1 MIVAESDEAAGS
13 HAEEDE
19 NYFVS
24 MTDMMVGILF
34 IFIIMLMIFAL
45 NFQKQTD
52 RTEVLTAQQ
61 REQIE
66 KANELARQVATLQT
80 QIDTEISKISRA
92 DQARAVLLETI
103 RARLEAVGL
112 KVTID
117 SDTGVLRLAED
128 AIRFA
133 QNSAIL
139 DDAAGRNVDSLSKI
153 LADVLPAYTVCAA
166 SAACGA
172 ATGYVVETV
181 FIEGHTDLTGSD
193 DRNWQLST
201 ERAVNTYRRIVDRVP
216 VLRSLKNSDNREILS
231 VSGYAYTRPA
241 TNRADEIGL
250 KINRRIDLRFV
261 MEADRERRLTEVLV
275 LLRSMK
281 QKVDEL
287 QTSASL
293 GVSLRRGESTRP
305 SP

>member
-1 MIVAESDEAAGS
+1 MIVAEADESAGS
-13 HAEEDE
+13 HTEEDE

-34 IFIIMLMIFAL
+34 IFIIMLMVFAL

-52 RTEVLTAQQ
+52 RTEFLTEQQ
-61 REQIE
+61 KEQIE
-66 KANELARQVATLQT
+66 KAKELARQIADLQAR
-80 QIDTEISKISRA
+80 IDTEISEINKA

-103 RARLEAVGL
+103 RTRLEAVGL

-139 DDAAGRNVDSLSKI
+139 DDTAGRNVDSLSSV
-153 LADVLPAYTVCAA
+153 LADVLPAYTVCATD
-166 SAACGA
+166 AACL
-172 ATGYVVETV
+172 ATMGYVVETV
-181 FIEGHTDLTGSD
+181 FIEGHTDTTGSD

-201 ERAVNTYRRIVDRVP
+201 ERAVNTYRRIVDRFP
-216 VLRSLKNSDNREILS
+216 DLRGLKNSDGREILS

-241 TNRADEIGL
+241 TDRDDTEGF

-261 MEADRERRLTEVLV
+261 MEADREKRLTEVLV
-275 LLRSMK
+275 LLKNMK
-281 QKVDEL
+281 LKVDEL
-287 QTSASL
+287 QASASM
-293 GVSLRRGESTRP
+293 GEGFEQERVP
-305 SP
+305 ERAR

>member
-1 MIVAESDEAAGS
+1 MIVAEADESAGS
-13 HAEEDE
+13 HTEEDE

-34 IFIIMLMIFAL
+34 IFIIMLMVFAL

-52 RTEVLTAQQ
+52 RTEFLTEQQ
-61 REQIE
+61 KEQIE
-66 KANELARQVATLQT
+66 KAKELARQIADLQAR
-80 QIDTEISKISRA
+80 IDTEISEINKA
-92 DQARAVLLETI
+92 DQARAVLLEMI
-103 RARLEAVGL
+103 RVRLEAVGL

-139 DDAAGRNVDSLSKI
+139 DDTAGRNVDSLSRV
-153 LADVLPAYTVCAA
+153 LADVLPDYTACAA
-166 SAACGA
+166 DVACPA

-181 FIEGHTDLTGSD
+181 FIEGHTDTTGSD

-201 ERAVNTYRRIVDRVP
+201 ERAVNTYRRIADRFP
-216 VLRSLKNSDNREILS
+216 DLRDLKNSDGREILS

-241 TNRADEIGL
+241 TDRDDAEGL

-261 MEADRERRLTEVLV
+261 MEADREKRLTEVLV
-275 LLRSMK
+275 LLENMK
-281 QKVDEL
+281 LKVGEL
-287 QTSASL
+287 QASASM
-293 GVSLRRGESTRP
+293 GEDFEQEQDPERSR
-305 SP
+305 

>member
-1 MIVAESDEAAGS
+1 MIVAEADESAGS
-13 HAEEDE
+13 HTEEDE

-34 IFIIMLMIFAL
+34 IFIIMLMVFAL

-52 RTEVLTAQQ
+52 RTEFLTEQQ

-66 KANELARQVATLQT
+66 KAKELAQQIADLQA
-80 QIDTEISKISRA
+80 QIDTEISEINKA

-103 RARLEAVGL
+103 RVRLEAVGL

-139 DDAAGRNVDSLSKI
+139 DDTAGQNVDSLSRV
-153 LADVLPAYTVCAA
+153 LADVLPDYAVCATDV
-166 SAACGA
+166 ACPA

-181 FIEGHTDLTGSD
+181 FIEHAIPNGTMKHRGEPVDPKAIRNVALLTVEGEND
-193 DRNWQLST
+193 DITGGGQT
-201 ERAVNTYRRIVDRVP
+201 EAAHALTPNIP
-216 VLRSLKNSDNREILS
+216 
-231 VSGYAYTRPA
+231 
-241 TNRADEIGL
+241 
-250 KINRRIDLRFV
+250 
-261 MEADRERRLTEVLV
+261 ADRRLPI
-275 LLRSMK
+275 
-281 QKVDEL
+281 
-287 QTSASL
+287 
-293 GVSLRRGESTRP
+293 VSETVAQFR
-305 SP
+305 

>member
-1 MIVAESDEAAGS
+1 MIVAESDESAGS

-61 REQIE
+61 KEQIE
-66 KANELARQVATLQT
+66 KSKELALQIADL
-80 QIDTEISKISRA
+80 QAKIDTEINRINRA

-103 RARLEAVGL
+103 RARLESVGL

-133 QNSAIL
+133 HNSAVI
-139 DDAAGRNVDSLSKI
+139 DDAAARNVDSLSKV
-153 LADVLPAYTVCAA
+153 LADVLPAYTVCFGG
-166 SAACGA
+166 AACA
-172 ATGYVVETV
+172 SATGYVVETV

-216 VLRSLKNSDNREILS
+216 VLRSLKNSDGREILS

-241 TNRADEIGL
+241 TSRIDEVGL

-261 MEADRERRLTEVLV
+261 MEADREKRLTEVL
-275 LLRSMK
+275 LLLKNMK
-281 QKVDEL
+281 QKVDDL
-287 QTSASL
+287 QTSASIGVGL
-293 GVSLRRGESTRP
+293 GQGGSTRR
-305 SP
+305 SQ